1 MLDERVAER
10 VRKRLE
16 EAGKAPDALLFPAP
30 AAPGK
35 EWDLNNAEHAIK
47 KLYHELADALDIPL
61 LNEVSTHVWRAT
73 LNTEWLNKGVPEIQ
87 RAAYFGHSPEVN
99 RSYYTDLT
107 DISPLVEMLRRPE
120 GAK

>member
-1 MLDERVAER
+1 MRPFLFEPHPV
-10 VRKRLE
+10 
-16 EAGKAPDALLFPAP
+16 APDPAP